1 VTRACCDMLSSSSN
15 FAHPLSLLLSL
26 ASESHRANNHIF
38 RYRGTTRWRECEGG
52 ADNEV
57 SKCAAG
63 ISERA
68 SERERERRRGG
79 GREGGRER
87 EREAGRE
94 GERQGGRERESDSPD
109 PPIHPAL
116 AVHGNGSRSFS
127 ARCHWKYLARPGEL
141 QGAAAFLH
149 VEHSACSSAI
159 PHCISPF
166 RPLSL

>member
-26 ASESHRANNHIF
+26 ASESH
-38 RYRGTTRWRECEGG
+38 GGGGGGGG
-52 ADNEV
+52 A
-57 SKCAAG
+57 
-63 ISERA
+63 
-68 SERERERRRGG
+68 
-79 GREGGRER
+79 GGRER